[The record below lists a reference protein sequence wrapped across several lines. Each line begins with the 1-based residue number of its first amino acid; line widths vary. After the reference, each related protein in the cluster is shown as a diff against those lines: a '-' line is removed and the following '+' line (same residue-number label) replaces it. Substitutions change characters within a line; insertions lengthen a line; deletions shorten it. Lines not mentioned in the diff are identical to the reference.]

1 MNHVP
6 DRTAAGLRRWLLA
19 AWLLQSLTITEGVMA
34 DPTMTRK
41 TVEVEHITI
50 TSTTSFAAAK
60 AALEGLLPTIDPGIT
75 VLLRYGE
82 SDRARKEL
90 ERGPELAIFQT
101 RDHGALLQIS
111 GRPRKAIQYDIG
123 NPLTASKMTQQQLP
137 AALYAPFRV
146 VLYEN
151 EDGHAT
157 FEYDQPSSLFGQF
170 GDERVT
176 AVARGLD
183 DAIARVLREAA
194 K

>member
-1 MNHVP
+1 M
-6 DRTAAGLRRWLLA
+6 
-19 AWLLQSLTITEGVMA
+19 S
-34 DPTMTRK
+34 DPTISRK
-41 TVEVEHITI
+41 TVELDHITV
-50 TSTTSFAAAK
+50 TSTTSFATAK
-60 AALEGLLPTIDPGIT
+60 AALEGLLRTIVPGIT

-90 ERGPELAIFQT
+90 ERGPELAIFQS
-101 RDHGALLQIS
+101 RDHGALLQIT

-123 NPLTASKMTQQQLP
+123 NPLTASRMTRHQLA

-146 VLYEN
+146 ILYEN
-151 EDGHAT
+151 DDGRAT

-176 AVARGLD
+176 VVARGLD
-183 DAIARVLREAA
+183 DAIARVLREAT

>member
-1 MNHVP
+1 
-6 DRTAAGLRRWLLA
+6 
-19 AWLLQSLTITEGVMA
+19 
-34 DPTMTRK
+34 
-41 TVEVEHITI
+41 
-50 TSTTSFAAAK
+50 
-60 AALEGLLPTIDPGIT
+60 
-75 VLLRYGE
+75 
-82 SDRARKEL
+82 
-90 ERGPELAIFQT
+90 
-101 RDHGALLQIS
+101 
-111 GRPRKAIQYDIG
+111 
-123 NPLTASKMTQQQLP
+123 MTQHQLP

-151 EDGHAT
+151 DDGRAT